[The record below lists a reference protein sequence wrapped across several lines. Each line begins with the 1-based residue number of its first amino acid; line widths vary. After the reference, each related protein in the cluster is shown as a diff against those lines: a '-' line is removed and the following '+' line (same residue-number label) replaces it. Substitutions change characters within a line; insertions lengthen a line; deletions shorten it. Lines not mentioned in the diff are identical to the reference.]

1 MNRAAAVLWMLLATA
16 DQAHSAI
23 IYSNSPVAPRPAG
36 ATGVGKTVDRLLHQ
50 AKLFAAVRNYAGAR
64 EKLDDAESVKTTPG
78 EAAAIAR
85 IRQSIEAKLDDAGEL
100 SVSHP

>member
-16 DQAHSAI
+16 GQAHAAI

-85 IRQSIEAKLDDAGEL
+85 TRQSIEATLDDVREL
-100 SVSHP
+100 PVSRP

>member
-1 MNRAAAVLWMLLATA
+1 MNRAATVLWMLLATA
-16 DQAHSAI
+16 GQAHSAI
-23 IYSNSPVAPRPAG
+23 IYSNSPVATQPAG
-36 ATGVGKTVDRLLHQ
+36 ATGIGKTVDRLLHQ

-85 IRQSIEAKLDDAGEL
+85 IRQSIEAKLDDARGL
-100 SVSHP
+100 PVSHP